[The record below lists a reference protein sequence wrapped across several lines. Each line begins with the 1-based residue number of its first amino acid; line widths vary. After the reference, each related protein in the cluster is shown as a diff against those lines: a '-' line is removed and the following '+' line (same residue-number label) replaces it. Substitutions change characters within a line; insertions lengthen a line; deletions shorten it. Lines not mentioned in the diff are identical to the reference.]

1 MSRLPSDPPLELGS
15 EHRLDRLH
23 VTLLV
28 SVSMSKSSLSSSPT
42 RFQLSPLRMLRKME
56 KSNCEEKRFSL
67 VLDCLIDLVM
77 IALSHRFCL
86 GRGRPHPRARL
97 GTERLVKV
105 CKIGRCA
112 HTEGSIRTPQ
122 EIAGTRLQSWGRA

>member
-1 MSRLPSDPPLELGS
+1 
-15 EHRLDRLH
+15 
-23 VTLLV
+23 
-28 SVSMSKSSLSSSPT
+28 
-42 RFQLSPLRMLRKME
+42 ME
-56 KSNCEEKRFSL
+56 KSNCAEKRFSEL
-67 VLDCLIDLVM
+67 SDCLIDLVM